1 MPKNEPAEKP
11 AEEPVTLF
19 AGIKNAIARRSA
31 LLKQH
36 EADYATAV
44 EEKDA
49 AIAARDNMTLERDQ
63 AVKEKQAAHID
74 LGLAVE
80 RAEKAEAQLA
90 EIGQELG
97 VEATAD

>member
-1 MPKNEPAEKP
+1 MPPKNEP

-19 AGIKNAIARRSA
+19 AGIKNAIARRSK

-44 EEKDA
+44 QEKDA
-49 AIAARDNMTLERDQ
+49 AIAARDSMTVERDT
-63 AVKEKQAAHID
+63 AVNERDNAIAA
-74 LGLAVE
+74 LQPYRE

-90 EIGQELG
+90 EIGEQLG
-97 VEATAD
+97 VEVVASK